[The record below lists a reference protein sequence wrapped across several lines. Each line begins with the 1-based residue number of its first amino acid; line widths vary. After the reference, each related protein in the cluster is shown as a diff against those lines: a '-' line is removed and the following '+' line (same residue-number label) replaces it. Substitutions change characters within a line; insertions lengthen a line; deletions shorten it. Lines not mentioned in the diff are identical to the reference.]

1 MIRGSLPPAR
11 DCQTELMWRKGR
23 RTGLRTGEEEILG
36 NETSNLPQQLEFHT
50 WAPQSV
56 CSNPR
61 VVSRSFSG
69 LFRARDLFP
78 GLQGS
83 NLGQCNTPVEPSGNN
98 HSLIIQEMITLIRDR
113 RVLWTRLPSCWS
125 SKLGSASLTPSRIR
139 STPAVTPA

>member
-1 MIRGSLPPAR
+1 MIRGRPQVR
-11 DCQTELMWRKGR
+11 ECQTELMWRKGR
-23 RTGLRTGEEEILG
+23 RTGLRTEEEAIWG

-56 CSNPR
+56 CLSPR

-83 NLGQCNTPVEPSGNN
+83 NLGQYNTPVEPFWNN
-98 HSLIIQEMITLIRDR
+98 HSLIIQEMITLIRDL

-125 SKLGSASLTPSRIR
+125 SKLGSACLTPSRIR

>member
-1 MIRGSLPPAR
+1 MIRGSPPQVR
-11 DCQTELMWRKGR
+11 ECQTELMWRKGR
-23 RTGLRTGEEEILG
+23 RTGWRTGEEETLG
-36 NETSNLPQQLEFHT
+36 NETSNLPQRLEFHM
-50 WAPQSV
+50 WVPQSV
-56 CSNPR
+56 CLSPR

-83 NLGQCNTPVEPSGNN
+83 NLGQCNTPVEPLAIN

-113 RVLWTRLPSCWS
+113 SVLWTRLPSCWS
-125 SKLGSASLTPSRIR
+125 SRLGSASLTPSRIL

>member
-1 MIRGSLPPAR
+1 MIRGSPPPVR
-11 DCQTELMWRKGR
+11 ECRKELMWRKGR
-23 RTGLRTGEEEILG
+23 KTGLRTGKEEILG
-36 NETSNLPQQLEFHT
+36 IETSNFPQFHM

-56 CSNPR
+56 CSSPR
-61 VVSRSFSG
+61 VVSRSFFG

-83 NLGQCNTPVEPSGNN
+83 NLGQCNTPVEPLGNN

-125 SKLGSASLTPSRIR
+125 SRPGSACLTPSLIR